1 MTTKMDRENILYT
14 AEHRGEK
21 RGMKLGMEQGMEKGA
36 KKAAVTIA
44 NRLREQGVPEEIIS
58 QATNLTL
65 NEI

>member
-21 RGMKLGMEQGMEKGA
+21 RGMKLGA